1 MYAKET
7 NKKIKTYN
15 VLPSNYNGKKYYL
28 SGFNLL
34 SDDELADEGF
44 YKVEIPEYDSR
55 VQELKDLKFNKTKGK
70 FVYSLKNKTFSES
83 VSELKNKV
91 LENLKTKRDFKLEPT
106 KNLALEAYETG
117 AELSQEVKDERD
129 AIRKQYDDDVVA
141 LNKLTKKLDIVK
153 FI

>member
-7 NKKIKTYN
+7 NKKIKTFK
-15 VLPSNYNGKKYYL
+15 VLPSNFDGKKHYM

-44 YKVEIPEYDSR
+44 YKVEVPEYDSR
-55 VQELKDLKFNKTKGK
+55 VQELKDLKFNKSKNK
-70 FVYSLKNKTFSES
+70 FVYSVKNKTFSES
-83 VSELKNKV
+83 VSELKSKV
-91 LENLKTKRDFKLEPT
+91 KESLKAKMNIDLEPT
-106 KNLALEAYETG
+106 RNIALEAFETG
-117 AELSQEVKDERD
+117 EELAQDIKDERD
-129 AIRKQYDDDVVA
+129 AIRKKYEDDVIA

>member
-129 AIRKQYDDDVVA
+129 AIRKQYDDDVIA

>member
-55 VQELKDLKFNKTKGK
+55 VQELKELKFNKTKGK

-83 VSELKNKV
+83 VSELKSKV
-91 LENLKTKRDFKLEPT
+91 LENLKNKRDFKLEPT

-129 AIRKQYDDDVVA
+129 AIRKQYDDDVIA

>member
-1 MYAKET
+1 M
-7 NKKIKTYN
+7 
-15 VLPSNYNGKKYYL
+15 
-28 SGFNLL
+28 

-83 VSELKNKV
+83 VSELKEQK
-91 LENLKTKRDFKLEPT
+91 LLQLKIRRDILLEPSR
-106 KNLALEAYETG
+106 NLALEAFETG
-117 AELSQEVKDERD
+117 KELAQEIKDERD
-129 AIRKQYDDDVVA
+129 AVRKKYDDDVIA

>member
-141 LNKLTKKLDIVK
+141 LNKLTKKVDIVK

>member
-83 VSELKNKV
+83 VSELKSKV
-91 LENLKTKRDFKLEPT
+91 LENLKNKRDFKLEPT

-129 AIRKQYDDDVVA
+129 AIRKQYDDDVIA

>member
-7 NKKIKTYN
+7 NKKIKTFN
-15 VLPSNYNGKKYYL
+15 VLPSNFDGKKHYM

-44 YKVEIPEYDSR
+44 YKVEVPEYDSR
-55 VQELKDLKFNKTKGK
+55 VQELKDLKFNKSKNK
-70 FVYSLKNKTFSES
+70 FVYSVKNKTFSES
-83 VSELKNKV
+83 VSELKSKV
-91 LENLKTKRDFKLEPT
+91 KESLKAKMNIDLEPT
-106 KNLALEAYETG
+106 RNIALEAFETG
-117 AELSQEVKDERD
+117 EELAQDIKDERD
-129 AIRKQYDDDVVA
+129 AIRKKYEDDVIA

>member
-117 AELSQEVKDERD
+117 AELSQKVKDERD

-141 LNKLTKKLDIVK
+141 LNKLTKKVDIVK

>member
-83 VSELKNKV
+83 VSELK
-91 LENLKTKRDFKLEPT
+91 EQKLLQLI
-106 KNLALEAYETG
+106 K
-117 AELSQEVKDERD
+117 
-129 AIRKQYDDDVVA
+129 
-141 LNKLTKKLDIVK
+141 
-153 FI
+153 